1 MRSVCIGELYFWVDC
16 GCVDTDALNR
26 VEANGKHYQAGGYP
40 FVPLTFHGVEN
51 AE

>member
-1 MRSVCIGELYFWVDC
+1 MRSGCIGELLFLDQLSYV
-16 GCVDTDALNR
+16 GTNALNR

-40 FVPLTFHGVEN
+40 FVPLTFQSVEN

>member
-1 MRSVCIGELYFWVDC
+1 MLSGCIGKLHFFYRLYYV
-16 GCVDTDALNR
+16 GTNALHR

-40 FVPLTFHGVEN
+40 FLPLTFHSAEN

>member
-1 MRSVCIGELYFWVDC
+1 MRFGCIGKLHFLGRLCYI
-16 GCVDTDALNR
+16 GTKTLNR

-40 FVPLTFHGVEN
+40 FVPLTFHGVED